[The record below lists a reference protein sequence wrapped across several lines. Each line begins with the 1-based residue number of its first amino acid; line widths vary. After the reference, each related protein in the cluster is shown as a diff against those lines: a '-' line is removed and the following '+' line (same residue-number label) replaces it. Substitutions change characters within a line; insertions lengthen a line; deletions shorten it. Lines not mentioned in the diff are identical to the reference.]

1 MTKLIK
7 LVMAMMLAMVMIM
20 MMTVFRVDQQAP
32 TSDEASQYEFALWLS
47 NKQLSFQFLKNPTTK
62 QLGFKHVCLWEGTAT
77 SDESRYKDGFKIGA
91 ATIANN
97 YWGGKIKLI
106 TCSGG
111 DTLHPRL

>member
-1 MTKLIK
+1 MVVISMVIK
-7 LVMAMMLAMVMIM
+7 LVMAMMLAMVMIT
-20 MMTVFRVDQQAP
+20 MTVFRVDQQAP

-47 NKQLSFQFLKNPTTK
+47 NKQLSFQFLTNPTTK
-62 QLGFKHVCLWEGTAT
+62 QLGFKHVCLWEAT
-77 SDESRYKDGFKIGA
+77 SDESRYKDGFTIGA